1 MLTNIILAAATGLL
15 LVLLHPPFGLWFLA
29 PAALAPL
36 LIACAREP
44 RWQRRLLLGLASGYV
59 HWFGLCPWIQF
70 VLEVHGDM
78 GYWGSRGTFLLF
90 CLLKALHF
98 ALFAALAGWAM
109 RLPWAALAAPALWVG
124 IERTNGPFGFAWLTL
139 GNAGTD
145 MGLPM
150 RLAPI
155 TGVYGLSFVF
165 ALMAAVLALALLRR
179 PRLHLAPI
187 ALVPL
192 LMLLPALPEPVTPDR
207 HVAAVQSNFE
217 ESHYYSRDEM
227 AREISELA
235 LLTTS
240 QVLQPGQPKPD
251 LLLWPEVPAPLFYST
266 DGATRTATESIART
280 TKTPFLFGA
289 VTYTLEGAPLNSAVL
304 LGEKGQ
310 SLSRYDKMYLVPFG
324 EFVPPVFSFV
334 NRISDGVGD
343 YAPGQNLVVTRLN
356 GHRIGTFICYESAF
370 PHFVRE
376 FPNAGADI
384 LINLTNDGYFG
395 RSAARQQHLQL
406 ARMRAAENRRWILR
420 PTNDG
425 ITASIDPAG
434 RVIQQ
439 FPEFV
444 RTSGRLGFRYETTKT
459 LYTKHGDWFAWG
471 CLILALAAVVYAMY
485 RPNYSRPS
493 AP

>member
-1 MLTNIILAAATGLL
+1 MPLNIILAALSGLL
-15 LVLLHPPFGLWFLA
+15 LVVIHPPFGLWWLA

-36 LIACAREP
+36 LIAAAREP
-44 RWQRRLLLGLASGYV
+44 SWQRRILLGLASGYV

-90 CLLKALHF
+90 CFLKALHF
-98 ALFAALAGWAM
+98 ALFTALAGWVM
-109 RLPWAALAAPALWVG
+109 RLRWAALASAALWVG

-150 RLAPI
+150 RLAPF

-165 ALMAAVLALALLRR
+165 ALMAATLALVFLGR
-179 PRLHLAPI
+179 PRRDLAPI
-187 ALVPL
+187 LLVPA
-192 LMLLPALPEPVTPDR
+192 LMLLPALPDVTPPDR
-207 HVAAVQSNFE
+207 QVAAAQSNFE
-217 ESHYYSRDEM
+217 ESRIYTRDEM
-227 AREISELA
+227 ARELSELG

-240 QVLQPGQPKPD
+240 QAMQPGLPRPD
-251 LLLWPEVPAPLFYST
+251 LILWPEVPAPLFYST
-266 DGATRTATESIART
+266 DGATRTATEAVART
-280 TKTPFLFGA
+280 AQAPFLFGA

-304 LGEKGQ
+304 LGVRGQ

-343 YAPGQNLVVTRLN
+343 YAPGRHIVVTRID
-356 GHRIGTFICYESAF
+356 GHRIATFICYESAM

-376 FPNAGADI
+376 FANAGGEV

-395 RSAARQQHLQL
+395 RSAAREQHLNL
-406 ARMRAAENRRWILR
+406 ARMRAAENRRWLLR
-420 PTNDG
+420 PTNNG

-434 RVIQQ
+434 RIVQR
-439 FPEFV
+439 FPEFT
-444 RTSGRLGFRYETTKT
+444 RTTGRLGFRYETAKT
-459 LYTKHGDWFAWG
+459 FYTRHGDWFALA
-471 CLILALAAVVYAMY
+471 CLALGIGAAAWAAM
-485 RPNYSRPS
+485 RPNYERT
-493 AP
+493 A